1 MKSVVLTGV
10 RKFELREFP
19 TPDLEN
25 EAGVLIKVGAVGLCG
40 SDVHYYLRD
49 RVGDQTVSYPWI
61 LGHECAGVIQ
71 EVGGNVEK
79 VKPGDRVAV
88 DPAFSCGRCD
98 QCVAGRPH
106 TCRNLR
112 FLGYPGQLKGCLS
125 EFICV
130 PEANCHLIPDN
141 MTMTQ
146 AALVEPLSIGIYS
159 VGFLDR
165 IGTQPIGILGS
176 GPIGLSVLRAARAT
190 GAGSVYVTDKIKE
203 RLKAACSAGATWVGN
218 PSLSDIVKDVIDNE
232 PLGLDAVFEC
242 CGDQAALDQA
252 VELLKPG
259 GRLLILGIPWADR
272 VSFDISRL
280 RRKEISVQNVR
291 RQHHCFPS
299 AIELISNHRAE
310 VDSMVTHTFDLAETQ
325 AAFELLSDYKDGVIK
340 AMVLLD

>member
-10 RKFELREFP
+10 RKFELRDSP
-19 TPDLEN
+19 TPNLESD
-25 EAGVLIKVGAVGLCG
+25 ADVLIKVGAVGLCG
-40 SDVHYYLRD
+40 SDVHYYLKD
-49 RVGDQTVSYPWI
+49 RVGDQTVCYPWI

-71 EVGGNVEK
+71 EVGGIVTK
-79 VKPGDRVAV
+79 MKPGDRVAV

-98 QCVAGRPH
+98 QCVGGRPH

-112 FLGYPGQLKGCLS
+112 FLGYPGQLMGGLS
-125 EFICV
+125 EFIVV

-159 VGFLDR
+159 VGFLDK
-165 IGTQPIGILGS
+165 ICTQSIGILGS
-176 GPIGLSVLRAARAT
+176 GPIGLSVLKAATAT
-190 GAGSVYVTDKIKE
+190 GAGSVYMTDKVKE
-203 RLKAACSAGATWVGN
+203 RLRAACSTGAAWVGN
-218 PSLSDIVKDVIDNE
+218 PDLSDIVKDVLDNE

-252 VELLKPG
+252 VELLRPG

-291 RQHHCFPS
+291 RQHHCFPP
-299 AIELISNHRAE
+299 AIELISSRRA
-310 VDSMVTHTFDLAETQ
+310 DIDFMVTHSFDLTETQ
-325 AAFELLSDYKDGVIK
+325 EAFELLSDYKDGVIK
-340 AMVLLD
+340 TMVLLD